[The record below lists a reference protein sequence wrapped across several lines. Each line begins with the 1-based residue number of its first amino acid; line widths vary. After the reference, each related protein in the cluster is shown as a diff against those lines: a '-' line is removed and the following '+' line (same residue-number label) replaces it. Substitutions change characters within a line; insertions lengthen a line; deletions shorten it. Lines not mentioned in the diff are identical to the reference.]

1 MLALYISALP
11 DPSEEN
17 KYISFYEEYKQI
29 LLKVAYD
36 HIHDLHLA
44 EDCVHEVLLYI
55 AQHFEK
61 IGEVKS
67 PESKGYD
74 LTITRAYAN
83 KFYKETQK
91 EIFLEDL
98 NEEPDDGV
106 DYVDVVNAELD
117 VELVTECIENLNA
130 PYREVFILRM
140 YHDLSF
146 AEIAEMTGLTEAY
159 VRKVLERAKKKI
171 QKELKN
177 KI

>member
-1 MLALYISALP
+1 MLAIYISALP
-11 DPSEEN
+11 DSSEEN
-17 KYISFYEEYKQI
+17 KYESFYEEYKQI

-36 HIHDLHLA
+36 HIHDLDLA
-44 EDCVHEVLLYI
+44 EDCVHEALLYI

-67 PESKGYD
+67 PESKGYA

-83 KFYKETQK
+83 KFFKETQK

-98 NEEPDDGV
+98 KEEPDDGV
-106 DYVDVVNAELD
+106 DYVDVANAELD
-117 VELVTECIENLNA
+117 VDLVTKCVENLKE

-140 YHDLSF
+140 YHDLPFS
-146 AEIAEMTGLTEAY
+146 EIAEMTGLTESN
-159 VRKVLERAKKKI
+159 VRKVLERARKKI